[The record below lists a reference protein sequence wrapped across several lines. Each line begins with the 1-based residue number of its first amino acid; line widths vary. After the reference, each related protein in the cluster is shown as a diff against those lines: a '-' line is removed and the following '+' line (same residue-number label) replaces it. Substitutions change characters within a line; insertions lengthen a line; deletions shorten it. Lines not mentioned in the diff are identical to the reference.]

1 MNPAMNIKTGSK
13 PFRAIDM
20 LGGRLRAALGDPL
33 HGDRRMVLAL
43 VFYTLLWALYG
54 VLAKAGQD
62 VHPDMAEIVTW
73 AREPALG
80 YFKHPPLAAWLVAG
94 WFRIFPVA
102 DWSYYLLAA
111 AMPSLALWIVW
122 RLSADYLDVEKR
134 ILGVALLTLTPF
146 FGVIALK
153 FNVNTVLL
161 PLWAATAFAFLRAF
175 ERRSLL
181 WAALAGL
188 CAAGAML
195 GKYWSMFLIAGL
207 VLAAL
212 MDRRRWSF
220 LRSPVAWIIVI
231 VGAAVLAPHIV
242 WLVQNGYPPF
252 RYVEAAHAPATLSAS
267 ARSAVTYLL
276 GSAGYVALPVVL
288 VLLAAR
294 PDRATVHDMLWPQ
307 DLSPGDRAR
316 RLAARAFWLPLLL
329 PVFGAI
335 AFSVEVTSLWSM
347 SAFALL
353 PVVLLSPP
361 RLKLPRVAVDRI
373 LALAVLV
380 PVLMTLAAP
389 VIAIVIQRGGLPPD
403 QTQGSLVAP
412 WVEAT
417 WRSRVAAPLRIVGGD
432 NAYGTAFYLA
442 DKPTAFP
449 DFNKTEAI
457 WMDEARVTRDGM
469 AMVCRVDNANCVAE
483 ARRRAAADP
492 RGGTPVD
499 VTVARALAG
508 YSETPQRY
516 RIWVLPP
523 R

>member
-1 MNPAMNIKTGSK
+1 MTGAKPSR
-13 PFRAIDM
+13 PFRAIDT
-20 LGGRLRAALGDPL
+20 LGGRLRAALADPL
-33 HGDRRMVLAL
+33 HGDRRNNRNMALAL
-43 VFYTLLWALYG
+43 VLYTLLWALYG

-62 VHPDMAEIVTW
+62 VHPDMAELVTW

-94 WFRIFPVA
+94 WFHVFPVA

-111 AMPSLALWIVW
+111 MVPSLALWIVW
-122 RLSADYLDVEKR
+122 RLSADYLDIDKR

-153 FNVNTVLL
+153 YNVNTVLL
-161 PLWAATAFAFLRAF
+161 PLWVATAFAFLRAF

-181 WAALAGL
+181 WAVLAGL

-212 MDRRRWSF
+212 LDRRRWSF
-220 LRSPVAWIIVI
+220 LLSPVAWIMVV

-242 WLVQNGYPPF
+242 WLVQNDYPPF
-252 RYVEAAHAPATLSAS
+252 RYVAAAHAPATLLAS
-267 ARSAVTYLL
+267 ARSALTYLL
-276 GSAGYVALPVVL
+276 GSTAYVALPVIL
-288 VLLAAR
+288 ILLAAR

-307 DLSPGDRAR
+307 DPAR

-329 PVFGAI
+329 PMFGAI

-361 RLKLPRVAVDRI
+361 RLVVPRIAVDRI
-373 LALAVLV
+373 LTLAIAI

-389 VIAIVIQRGGLPPD
+389 VIAIVIQRNGLPPD

-417 WRSRVAAPLRIVGGD
+417 WRARVTAPLRIVGGD

-457 WMDEARVTRDGM
+457 WMDDARVTRDGM
-469 AMVCRVDNANCVAE
+469 AMVCRVDNAGCVTE
-483 ARRRAAADP
+483 AQRRVAADP
-492 RGGTPVD
+492 RGGAPVD
-499 VTVARALAG
+499 VTVARTLAG
-508 YSETPQRY
+508 YSEPPQRY

-523 R
+523 K

>member
-1 MNPAMNIKTGSK
+1 MNIKTGSRH
-13 PFRAIDM
+13 FRAIDT
-20 LGGRLRAALGDPL
+20 LGGRLRSALADPL
-33 HGDRRMVLAL
+33 HGNRRMVLAL
-43 VFYTLLWALYG
+43 LFYTLLWALYG

-62 VHPDMAEIVTW
+62 VHPDMAELVTW

-94 WFRIFPVA
+94 WFRIVPVA

-111 AMPSLALWIVW
+111 TMPSLALWIVW
-122 RLSADYLDVEKR
+122 RLSADYLDSDKR

-146 FGVIALK
+146 FGAIALK
-153 FNVNTVLL
+153 YNVNTVLL

-175 ERRSLL
+175 ERRSLV
-181 WAALAGL
+181 WAAFAGL
-188 CAAGAML
+188 GAAGAML
-195 GKYWSMFLIAGL
+195 GKYWSMFLVAGL

-220 LRSPVAWIIVI
+220 LRAPVAWIMV
-231 VGAAVLAPHIV
+231 VVSAVVLAPHIV
-242 WLVQNGYPPF
+242 WLVQNDYPPF
-252 RYVEAAHAPATLSAS
+252 RYVAAAHAPATMFAS

-276 GSAGYVALPVVL
+276 GSAGYVALPVAL

-294 PDRATVHDMLWPQ
+294 PDRATVHDMLWPEN
-307 DLSPGDRAR
+307 PAR

-329 PVFGAI
+329 PVFGAL
-335 AFSVEVTSLWSM
+335 AFAVEVTSLWSM

-353 PVVLLSPP
+353 SVVLLSSP
-361 RLKLPRVAVDRI
+361 RLVVPRIAVDRI
-373 LALAVLV
+373 LALVILV

-389 VIAIVIQRGGLPPD
+389 VIAIVIHRNGLPPD

-417 WRSRVAAPLRIVGGD
+417 WRSRTSVPLRIVGGD

-469 AMVCRVDNANCVAE
+469 AMVCRVADAGCVAE
-483 ARRRAAADP
+483 AQRRAAADP
-492 RGGTPVD
+492 RGGAPVD

-508 YSETPQRY
+508 HSETPQRY

-523 R
+523 Q